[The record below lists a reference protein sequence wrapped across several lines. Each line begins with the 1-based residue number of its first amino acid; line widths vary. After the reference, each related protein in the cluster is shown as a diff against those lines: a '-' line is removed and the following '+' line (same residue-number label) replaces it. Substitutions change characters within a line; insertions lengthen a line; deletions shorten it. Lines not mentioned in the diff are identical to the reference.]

1 MSDKQKNLTINDYFE
16 MYLNNRIK
24 YDRQYHINNMSRY
37 NFTVINKKLIQQ
49 IFTYIDQVIFGG
61 KLTDYVTE
69 NQIDFQFKVPKSMT
83 STAGFFFW
91 KQKIIDGKKQ
101 NLIMG
106 FKISHNFF
114 QNIVDKKIINMDL
127 GVLDDKDKKYL
138 STNTIE
144 PLLTTME
151 HEIIHMLMYV
161 TRDNKLND
169 LHTMKSGHTRVFK
182 RLVYNIFGHHKITH
196 NFSMGDATV
205 NQAIKDTI
213 DIGSY
218 VRDTKT
224 NVEGYVVSMK
234 EKSVV
239 ICHIDSTE
247 KIGGRSKTKYTG
259 AFYKDIEIKQNPT
272 NWIDV
277 KDMMERLQPGISVRM
292 DGLVIKILQVNNVTI
307 KGQTPDN
314 KLWKVPKF
322 RILDMVF
329 M

>member
-1 MSDKQKNLTINDYFE
+1 MTDNKKNLTIDDYFE

-37 NFTVINKKLIQQ
+37 NFSIINKKLIQQ
-49 IFTYIDQVIFGG
+49 IFQYLDQVIFGG
-61 KLTDYVTE
+61 KLSEYVKD
-69 NQIDFQFKVPKSMT
+69 NQIEFQFKVPKSMT

-91 KQKIIDGKKQ
+91 KQKIIEGKKQ

-106 FKISHNFF
+106 FKISHVFF
-114 QNIVDKKIINMDL
+114 QNIVDKNITNMDL
-127 GVLDDKDKKYL
+127 GVLDDKNNKYL
-138 STNTIE
+138 STNTTE

-161 TRDNKLND
+161 TSNNKLND
-169 LHTMKSGHTRVFK
+169 LHTVKSGHTRVFK
-182 RLVYNIFGHHKITH
+182 RLVYNIFGHHRITH
-196 NFSMGDATV
+196 SLSLGDLTV

-218 VRDTKT
+218 VKNKKD
-224 NVEGYVVSMK
+224 NSDGYVVMMK

-239 ICHIDSTE
+239 ICHIDPSH
-247 KIGGRSKTKYTG
+247 KITDISKTKYTG
-259 AFYKDIEIKQNPT
+259 AFYKDLEIIKNIVDQ
-272 NWIDV
+272 IDV
-277 KDMMERLQPGISVRM
+277 KDMMDRLQPGISVRL
-292 DGLVIKILQVNNVTI
+292 DGKILKILQVNNVTI

-314 KLWKVPKF
+314 KLWKIPKF
-322 RILDMVF
+322 RVLDMVF